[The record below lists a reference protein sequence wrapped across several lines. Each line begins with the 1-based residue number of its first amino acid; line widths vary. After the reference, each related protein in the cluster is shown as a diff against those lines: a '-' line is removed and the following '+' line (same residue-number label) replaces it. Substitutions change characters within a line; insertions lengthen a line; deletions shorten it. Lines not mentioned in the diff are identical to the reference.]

1 MSEFKIH
8 PLQAARKKLG
18 MKQHVLA
25 DLTGLSTPTIK
36 RAERGEKVSSFTI
49 AQLCDFFSTRWKRPV
64 KPDDL
69 GLIFEDNGNKHTNIS
84 KESLTSSLEEE
95 ETPLSIDTKQK
106 PLIPTRFL
114 NMEPEQLIY
123 RYADEREKLL
133 ELKTDNVEWLIPEVI
148 VFDNTRARL
157 PITAIHV
164 QSDTLHPQYMIP
176 EKIAGK
182 AKDILE
188 EIEHHFYD
196 STTIRLNAAYF
207 NNDSLTLTI
216 SKAHYLQ
223 FVATNYAMDAL
234 LKDRGWTRTLRDTV
248 HPDTQLCKL
257 EDSLLCNHIGVGALV
272 FTVDNYLVLPIRSR
286 ENIATWQQK
295 IGPSIAGA
303 TSYDDDMWTFRAGP
317 VASWIREGREELG
330 LENSDFVEGRDIFFG
345 ITRDLL
351 RGGKPEMYFAT
362 QLHITRAE
370 LEQKFK
376 KARDKWEN
384 KELRWLEVVNPLTP
398 PTTEQGRTSFL
409 EDFSHL
415 LNLYQD
421 HFSRPAQIAYTFWF
435 KYMMHKEHLTT

>member
-1 MSEFKIH
+1 MNEFKIH
-8 PLQAARKKLG
+8 PLQEARKKLG

-36 RAERGEKVSSFTI
+36 RAERGEKLSFFTI

-64 KPDDL
+64 KPEDL
-69 GLIFEDNGNKHTNIS
+69 GLVFEDNRNKNTDVNKRS
-84 KESLTSSLEEE
+84 PTSTIEAEEI
-95 ETPLSIDTKQK
+95 PLLLDNKQK

-114 NMEPEQLIY
+114 NMEPEKLIH
-123 RYADEREKLL
+123 RYGDEREKLL
-133 ELKTDNVEWLIPEVI
+133 ELKTDTIEWLIPEVV
-148 VFDNTRARL
+148 VFDNTGVRL
-157 PITAIHV
+157 PITAITI
-164 QSDTLHPQYMIP
+164 QTDKLHPQYVIP
-176 EKIAGK
+176 EK

-196 STTIRLNAAYF
+196 STTIRLNTIQI
-207 NNDSLTLTI
+207 NSDSLTLTI

-234 LKDRGWTRTLRDTV
+234 LKERGWTRTLRDIV
-248 HPDTQLCKL
+248 HPGTRLCDL

-272 FTVDNYLVLPIRSR
+272 FTVDNYLVLPVRSR
-286 ENIATWQQK
+286 ENIATWQQR
-295 IGPSIAGA
+295 IGPSIMGA

-317 VASWIREGREELG
+317 VASWVREGREELG
-330 LENSDFVEGRDIFFG
+330 LENSDFIEGSDIFFG
-345 ITRDLL
+345 LTRDLL

-384 KELRWLEVVNPLTP
+384 KELRWLEVANPLTP
-398 PTTEQGRTSFL
+398 PTTEQDRLCFL
-409 EDFSHL
+409 QDFSNL

-435 KYMMHKEHLTT
+435 KYMMHS

>member
-1 MSEFKIH
+1 MSEIKIH

-49 AQLCDFFSTRWKRPV
+49 AQICDFFSTRWKRPV

-207 NNDSLTLTI
+207 NNDSLTLT
-216 SKAHYLQ
+216 
-223 FVATNYAMDAL
+223 
-234 LKDRGWTRTLRDTV
+234 
-248 HPDTQLCKL
+248 
-257 EDSLLCNHIGVGALV
+257 
-272 FTVDNYLVLPIRSR
+272 
-286 ENIATWQQK
+286 
-295 IGPSIAGA
+295 
-303 TSYDDDMWTFRAGP
+303 
-317 VASWIREGREELG
+317 
-330 LENSDFVEGRDIFFG
+330 
-345 ITRDLL
+345 
-351 RGGKPEMYFAT
+351 
-362 QLHITRAE
+362 
-370 LEQKFK
+370 
-376 KARDKWEN
+376 
-384 KELRWLEVVNPLTP
+384 
-398 PTTEQGRTSFL
+398 
-409 EDFSHL
+409 
-415 LNLYQD
+415 
-421 HFSRPAQIAYTFWF
+421 
-435 KYMMHKEHLTT
+435 